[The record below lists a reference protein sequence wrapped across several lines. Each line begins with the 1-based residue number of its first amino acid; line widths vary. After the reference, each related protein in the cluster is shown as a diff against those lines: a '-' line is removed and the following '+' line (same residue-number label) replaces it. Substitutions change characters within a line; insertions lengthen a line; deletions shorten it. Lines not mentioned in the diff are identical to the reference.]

1 MALNEDSV
9 RDSGPVTAYFR
20 DREAAELC
28 LHELRN
34 SGILNEEIGV
44 SYADAV
50 VVSTANY
57 IGVQRSTDQGN
68 STSEIDTD
76 FHEDAARQDLPGQP
90 QPNEGRFDSEWEA
103 KEYQHPDRG
112 MVVSVSVDPARR
124 ERIRSIMQHYGAR
137 FTDWPQ
143 AA

>member
-20 DREAAELC
+20 DREAAELA

-57 IGVQRSTDQGN
+57 IGVQRSTDQQN

-76 FHEDAARQDLPGQP
+76 FHEDSARQDLRGQP
-90 QPNEGRFDSEWEA
+90 TPNTNKFDSEWEA
-103 KEYQHPDRG
+103 KEYQHPDHG
-112 MVVSVSVDPARR
+112 MMVSVSVEPARR
-124 ERIRSIMQHYGAR
+124 DEVRRIMHYYGAR
-137 FTDWPQ
+137 LTDWP
-143 AA
+143 AAA